1 MITDHLL
8 RSAISLP
15 NKTMKTIIFVTLISF
30 AYCPATF
37 GQDDDAVR
45 EELSTAM
52 KVEKAYE
59 SENIESIQQIC
70 SNLHSQGT
78 LIGILAKKPDSAWK
92 ETVSLAIVESPW
104 PADRQAGKPTPPGGS
119 TPLPYYQLAIELLG
133 PVLKDEDLKFNDLGT
148 YRKLSMLEERQKL
161 AVKYREARKDG
172 DEAGMNRERFR
183 DGRQNQGDLGSPP
196 GEDFTS
202 FPESDYT
209 PSLSQEEDDPNRN
222 EIPSSIVLFLALLI
236 GVPVIVLALRKI
248 RSITRRRS

>member
-1 MITDHLL
+1 MTTDHLL

-15 NKTMKTIIFVTLISF
+15 DKTMKTILFITLMSF
-30 AYCPATF
+30 ACFPASF
-37 GQDDDAVR
+37 GQDGDAVR
-45 EELSTAM
+45 DELGTAM
-52 KVEKAYE
+52 EVEKAYE
-59 SENIESIQQIC
+59 SEDIESIQQIC

-78 LIGILAKKPDSAWK
+78 LIGILAKKPDSVWK

-104 PADRQAGKPTPPGGS
+104 PADRQVGKPTPPGGS

-161 AVKYREARKDG
+161 AAKYREARKDD
-172 DEAGMNRERFR
+172 DEAGMDGERFR
-183 DGRQNQGDLGSPP
+183 DGRRNQGDLGSPP

-202 FPESDYT
+202 FPGPDYT
-209 PSLSQEEDDPNRN
+209 PSSSQEEDDQNRN
-222 EIPSSIVLFLALLI
+222 GIPSSIVLFLALLI
-236 GVPVIVLALRKI
+236 GVPAIVLALRKI

>member
-8 RSAISLP
+8 RSAILRP
-15 NKTMKTIIFVTLISF
+15 NKTMKTILFITLMSF
-30 AYCPATF
+30 AYFPASF
-37 GQDDDAVR
+37 GQDDDALG
-45 EELSTAM
+45 EELSTVM

-59 SENIESIQQIC
+59 SEDIESIKQVC

-78 LIGILAKKPDSAWK
+78 LLGILAKKPDSAWK
-92 ETVSLAIVESPW
+92 EKVSLAIVESPW

-133 PVLKDEDLKFNDLGT
+133 PVLKDDDLKFNDLES

-161 AVKYREARKDG
+161 AAKYREAREDDDKAGTDG
-172 DEAGMNRERFR
+172 ERFR
-183 DGRQNQGDLGSPP
+183 DGRRNLGDLGSPP

-202 FPESDYT
+202 FLEPDYT
-209 PSLSQEEDDPNRN
+209 PSSSQEEDDQNRN
-222 EIPSSIVLFLALLI
+222 GIPRSVVLFLALLI
-236 GVPVIVLALRKI
+236 GVPAIVLALRKI